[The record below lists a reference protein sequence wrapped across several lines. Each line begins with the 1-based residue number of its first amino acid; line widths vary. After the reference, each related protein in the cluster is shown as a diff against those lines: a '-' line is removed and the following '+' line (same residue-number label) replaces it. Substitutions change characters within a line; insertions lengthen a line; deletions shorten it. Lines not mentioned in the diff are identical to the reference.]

1 MCNHRF
7 LGIILAVHP
16 FLMNTYLNLLETMW
30 FAQSELSG
38 KSNSKTVLV
47 WLPLKSRYGCK
58 SANLN

>member
-38 KSNSKTVLV
+38 KSNSSRMVTVEEQV
-47 WLPLKSRYGCK
+47 WMQVC
-58 SANLN
+58 